1 MTALDSARHWLAE
14 LLSAG
19 PVASSEV
26 KEAAAQ
32 AGHTWGTVRRAAA
45 ALNVETDKRGSR
57 WQWRLPSPAPGAQVE
72 GAQGAHA
79 QVAQVAR
86 GAVVPI
92 RPRPA
97 PQATAPQARAPEPP
111 APRGPWF
118 GPAREREKVW
128 SAAGVVRCAGCRHCG
143 KIQERNDFGFCPVGE
158 QRVLYIYA
166 NRRCSAFE
174 VSTAPTDAKG

>member
-1 MTALDSARHWLAE
+1 MTATASTALESARHWLAE

-19 PVASSEV
+19 PCASTAV
-26 KEAAAQ
+26 REAAAQ

-118 GPAREREKVW
+118 GPARERARVW
-128 SAAGVVRCAGCRHCG
+128 SAAGVVRCAHCAHCNSIEDRRSHG
-143 KIQERNDFGFCPVGE
+143 WCE
-158 QRVLYIYA
+158 QGQKRIHYIYA

-174 VSTAPTDAKG
+174 D

>member
-1 MTALDSARHWLAE
+1 MTASTALDSAQRWLAE

-19 PVASSEV
+19 PRASTAV
-26 KEAAAQ
+26 REAAAA
-32 AGHTWGTVRRAAA
+32 AGHSWRTVENAKA
-45 ALNVETDKRGSR
+45 ALKVRAVKDGQR
-57 WQWRLPSPAPGAQVE
+57 WLWNMPILD
-72 GAQGAHA
+72 AQGRNPATPQPRNA
-79 QVAQVAR
+79 
-86 GAVVPI
+86 AVVPI

-97 PQATAPQARAPEPP
+97 PQATEPQARAPEPP

-118 GPAREREKVW
+118 GPARERARVW

-166 NRRCSAFE
+166 NRRCNGFE
-174 VSTAPTDAKG
+174 DSTAPTKAKG